1 VLVWLQAARHEALQ
15 PGGGQT
21 GADHHNLRM
30 KTRWWT
36 FAVWAVA
43 AGSALFWALKLFVAP
58 LPVPPRTPVAA
69 QTPAARGDLTRLLG
83 VDAPAPVMATVNT
96 EPPPDARFQ
105 LVGVL
110 SPRSKQA
117 ASEGLALIAVDGK
130 PAKAFRVGAVIDG
143 QTVLQSVGARGAQL
157 GPRGGAVLVALN
169 LAAPAA
175 AATGTL
181 PGLGAGGQ
189 TPGFPGAGA
198 GAGNPPGSAPA
209 VTPTITPASTPAY
222 LPYAGLN
229 PPPNAAPKPTPNN
242 QSVTNTPPNRRALP
256 PPALG
261 VPVTQPFMA
270 PNPGAPNRFPGQGP
284 GDLPTQ

>member
-1 VLVWLQAARHEALQ
+1 
-15 PGGGQT
+15 
-21 GADHHNLRM
+21 M
-30 KTRWWT
+30 
-36 FAVWAVA
+36 FAVWGA
-43 AGSALFWALKLFVAP
+43 AAASALFWGLRLFVSP

-69 QTPAARGDLTRLLG
+69 QAPAARGDLTRLLG
-83 VDAPAPVMATVNT
+83 VDAPAPVVAAANN
-96 EPPPDARFQ
+96 EPAPDARFQ

-130 PAKAFRVGAVIDG
+130 PAKAFRVGAVVDG

-181 PGLGAGGQ
+181 PGLGAGGPA
-189 TPGFPGAGA
+189 PGFPGAA
-198 GAGNPPGSAPA
+198 GAGNTPG
-209 VTPTITPASTPAY
+209 Y

-229 PPPNAAPKPTPNN
+229 PPPNPAPLQAAPSTQTKG
-242 QSVTNTPPNRRALP
+242 RALAP
-256 PPALG
+256 PPPTGA
-261 VPVTQPFMA
+261 PVTQPFVA
-270 PNPGAPNRFPGQGP
+270 PNPGAPNRLPGQGP
-284 GDLPTQ
+284 GDSPTQ